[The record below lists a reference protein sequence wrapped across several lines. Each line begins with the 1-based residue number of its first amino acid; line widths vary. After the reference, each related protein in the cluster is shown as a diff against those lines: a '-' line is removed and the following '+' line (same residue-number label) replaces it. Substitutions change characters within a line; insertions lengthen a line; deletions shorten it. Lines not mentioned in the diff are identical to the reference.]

1 MSMPAASM
9 KPAVM
14 RQEAFVT
21 RHDAEWAEFDAW
33 LVARGD
39 SPRASRSRQS
49 QWQGLRDED
58 VPARY
63 RRLCQQLALARSR
76 GYSPQVVERL
86 QALTQRGHAV
96 FYRAPPPHWRRALE
110 FFLADFPRLVRAQ
123 RGCLLAALLL
133 FVVPL
138 AGSFVAVQLSPELIY
153 SVYEPGDIAGME
165 QMYDP
170 ADPQRKLGRESGD
183 DLAMFGFYVMN
194 NVGIALRTFASGLIA
209 GVGTVYVLIMNGL
222 MIGSVAGHLQGV
234 GHGEPF
240 WRFVVGHSAPELT
253 AIVLAGA
260 AGLRIGLDLIAPGRR
275 RRVDALVEGGK
286 VGAKLCLGIFAM
298 LVFAA
303 FVEAFWSSIGWMP
316 AMVKFSVG
324 GVLWTLTLLWLGL
337 GGRGGSAYAALPR
350 DPPSARSGMA
360 GPDDPK
366 PAAPRHGWQRG
377 ASASARPVDGRVG
390 RSEAGSAAPGIAAGR
405 FE

>member
-1 MSMPAASM
+1 MNRTPATSM
-9 KPAVM
+9 KQAVM
-14 RQEAFVT
+14 KQEAFIA
-21 RHDAEWAEFDAW
+21 RHAAEWTEFEAW

-39 SPRASRSRQS
+39 SPREARLKQA

-63 RRLCQQLALARSR
+63 RRLCQQLSLARSR

-86 QALTQRGHAV
+86 QALSPARPRGVLPRTAAAV
-96 FYRAPPPHWRRALE
+96 AYALE

-138 AGSFVAVQLSPELIY
+138 VGSFVAVQISPELIY
-153 SVYEPGDIAGME
+153 SVYEPGAVAGME
-165 QMYDP
+165 EMYDP

-194 NVGIALRTFASGLIA
+194 NVSIALRTFASGLIA
-209 GVGTVYVLIMNGL
+209 GVGTIFVLVMNGL
-222 MIGSVAGHLQGV
+222 MIGGVAGHLQGV
-234 GHGEPF
+234 GHGDPF
-240 WRFVVGHSAPELT
+240 WRFVAGHSAPELT
-253 AIVLAGA
+253 AIVLASTPACGSDWIWS
-260 AGLRIGLDLIAPGRR
+260 RPGDDG
-275 RRVDALVEGGK
+275 VDALIEGGK

-303 FVEAFWSSIGWMP
+303 FVEAFWSSIGWIP
-316 AMVKFSVG
+316 AMVKFTVG

-337 GGRGGSAYAALPR
+337 GGRSGSANAAPPR
-350 DPPSARSGMA
+350 DPLSARPRMA
-360 GPDDPK
+360 GPGDPE
-366 PAAPRHGWQRG
+366 PAASRQGRQRD
-377 ASASARPVDGRVG
+377 ASQ
-390 RSEAGSAAPGIAAGR
+390 
-405 FE
+405 

>member
-1 MSMPAASM
+1 MSFDATAPMRAPAM
-9 KPAVM
+9 KQAVM
-14 RQEAFVT
+14 KQEAFIA
-21 RHDAEWAEFDAW
+21 RHDAEWTEFEAW

-39 SPRASRSRQS
+39 NPRAARSKQS

-96 FYRAPPPHWRRALE
+96 FYRAPPPQWRRALE

-138 AGSFVAVQLSPELIY
+138 AGSFVAVQLSPELIF
-153 SVYEPGDIAGME
+153 SIYEPGDLADIE

-170 ADPQRKLGRESGD
+170 ADPERKLGRESGD
-183 DLAMFGFYVMN
+183 DLVMFGTYVMN
-194 NVGIALRTFASGLIA
+194 NVTIALRTFASGLIA
-209 GVGTVYVLIMNGL
+209 GLGTVVVLIMNGL
-222 MIGSVAGHLQGV
+222 MIGGVAGHLQNV

-240 WRFVVGHSAPELT
+240 WRFVCGHSAPELT

-260 AGLRIGLDLIAPGRR
+260 AGLRIGLDLVAPGRR
-275 RRVDALVEGGK
+275 RRVDALIEGGK

-316 AMVKFSVG
+316 STVKFSVA
-324 GVLWTLTLLWLGL
+324 GVLWTLTIVWLGL
-337 GGRGGSAYAALPR
+337 GGRG
-350 DPPSARSGMA
+350 RSRQG
-360 GPDDPK
+360 DPK
-366 PAAPRHGWQRG
+366 PAAARQGRQRD
-377 ASASARPVDGRVG
+377 ASQ
-390 RSEAGSAAPGIAAGR
+390 
-405 FE
+405 

>member
-1 MSMPAASM
+1 MSTSASSTNASSM
-9 KPAVM
+9 KQAVM
-14 RQEAFVT
+14 KQEAFIA
-21 RHDAEWAEFDAW
+21 RHAAEWTEFEAW

-39 SPRASRSRQS
+39 SPREARAKQS

-96 FYRAPPPHWRRALE
+96 FYRAPPPQWRRALE

-138 AGSFVAVQLSPELIY
+138 VGSFVAVQISPELIY
-153 SVYEPGDIAGME
+153 SVYEPGAVAGME
-165 QMYDP
+165 EMYDP

-194 NVGIALRTFASGLIA
+194 NVSIGLRTFASGLLA
-209 GVGTVYVLIMNGL
+209 GIGTIFVLIMNGV
-222 MIGSVAGHLQGV
+222 MIGGVAGHLQGV
-234 GHGEPF
+234 GHGDPF
-240 WRFVVGHSAPELT
+240 WRFVAGHSAPELT

-260 AGLRIGLDLIAPGRR
+260 AGLRIGLDLVAPGRR
-275 RRVDALVEGGK
+275 RRVDALIEGGK

-303 FVEAFWSSIGWMP
+303 FVEAFWSSIGWIP
-316 AMVKFSVG
+316 AMVKFTVG
-324 GVLWTLTLLWLGL
+324 GVLWTLTLLWLAL
-337 GGRGGSAYAALPR
+337 GGRSGSANAAPPR
-350 DPPSARSGMA
+350 DPLSARPRMA
-360 GPDDPK
+360 GPGDPK
-366 PAAPRHGWQRG
+366 LAVPRHGRQQG
-377 ASASARPVDGRVG
+377 TSN
-390 RSEAGSAAPGIAAGR
+390 
-405 FE
+405 

>member
-1 MSMPAASM
+1 MSQTPGSNM
-9 KPAVM
+9 KQAVM
-14 RQEAFVT
+14 KQEAFIA
-21 RHDAEWAEFDAW
+21 RHDAEWTEFEAW

-39 SPRASRSRQS
+39 SPRAARAKQGE
-49 QWQGLRDED
+49 WQGLRDED

-76 GYSPQVVERL
+76 GYSPRVVERL

-96 FYRAPPPHWRRALE
+96 FYRAPPPQWRRALE
-110 FFLADFPRLVRAQ
+110 FFMADFPRLVRAQ

-138 AGSFVAVQLSPELIY
+138 VGSFVAVQLSPELVY
-153 SVYEPGDIAGME
+153 SVHTPEAVAEME

-170 ADPQRKLGRESGD
+170 ADPKGKLGRESGD

-194 NVGIALRTFASGLIA
+194 NVSIALRTFASGLLA
-209 GVGTVYVLIMNGL
+209 GVGTMFVLVMNGL
-222 MIGSVAGHLQGV
+222 FIGGVAGHLQGV
-234 GHGEPF
+234 GHGDPF
-240 WRFVVGHSAPELT
+240 WRFVAGHSAPELT

-260 AGLRIGLDLIAPGRR
+260 AGLRIGLDLVAPGRR
-275 RRVDALVEGGK
+275 RRVDALIEGGK

-316 AMVKFSVG
+316 AWIKFTVG
-324 GVLWTLTLLWLGL
+324 GVLWTITLAWLAL
-337 GGRGGSAYAALPR
+337 GGRGGSAHAALPR
-350 DPPSARSGMA
+350 DPL
-360 GPDDPK
+360 
-366 PAAPRHGWQRG
+366 
-377 ASASARPVDGRVG
+377 SARPNSAGPE
-390 RSEAGSAAPGIAAGR
+390 RSRSSNVTSGTPTERP
-405 FE
+405 E